1 MPKSALRWLM
11 IAAMITGFNASGWAQ
26 DSDPG
31 KTAYLSSCAPCHGAD
46 GKGNG
51 FISTVL
57 KTPPADLTVLAKRN
71 DGVFP
76 IAAVNEIIDGR
87 MLIAAHG
94 NREMPIWGFDV
105 MGRSRISVIVDY
117 LNRIQEK

>member
-1 MPKSALRWLM
+1 MANDCCHDYWIQWVGLGTRLRSRENGVSVQLRA
-11 IAAMITGFNASGWAQ
+11 IPRRGWQ
-26 DSDPG
+26 I
-31 KTAYLSSCAPCHGAD
+31 
-46 GKGNG
+46 
-51 FISTVL
+51 ISTVL

-71 DGVFP
+71 DGLFP

>member
-31 KTAYLSSCAPCHGAD
+31 K
-46 GKGNG
+46 NG
-51 FISTVL
+51 VSVQLRAMPRRGWQIISTVL

-87 MLIAAHG
+87 MLIAAHR